1 MYAFGISLLVAATT
15 TLQSPHLSVKVLHD
29 NALQLLCDAIDA
41 ETDVIR
47 FYRNTTLEGF
57 VSIFKV
63 TRNKQCA
70 VQTNLTADTAQC
82 KCIDIYKVVCNI
94 TDITLSRNDQWK
106 CAVLENNRIQFSND
120 ARVSTETFS
129 TMAAK
134 APFSAISS
142 KTDSHVNTSPHI
154 ATEEGTTQKSSV
166 EEIPEIS
173 TALAITNA
181 ITATDMAFDR
191 NTTKINSN
199 VVAIMATAGP
209 FIVLDIGLLLFV
221 CRKKLNICQKRKTC
235 NGT

>member
-57 VSIFKV
+57 VSIFK
-63 TRNKQCA
+63 
-70 VQTNLTADTAQC
+70 
-82 KCIDIYKVVCNI
+82 
-94 TDITLSRNDQWK
+94 
-106 CAVLENNRIQFSND
+106 FSND

-166 EEIPEIS
+166 EGIITIS
-173 TALAITNA
+173 
-181 ITATDMAFDR
+181 
-191 NTTKINSN
+191 
-199 VVAIMATAGP
+199 V
-209 FIVLDIGLLLFV
+209 
-221 CRKKLNICQKRKTC
+221 
-235 NGT
+235 